1 MIHPFISPKT
11 APVRMP
17 TSKATNGDWGLSPV
31 TKVAATMDENAKT
44 DPTDRSIPP
53 VKITRVIPIAS
64 IPLIDVCR
72 RMLLIFSGVRKYLL
86 RKVNATHSRRNAIM
100 IPYWVSHASR
110 DFDTVSFEA
119 VLAVGSF
126 DCIIKRSSRS
136 GDGMLSHRA

>member
-1 MIHPFISPKT
+1 
-11 APVRMP
+11 MP

-53 VKITRVIPIAS
+53 VKMTRVIPIAR

-86 RKVNATHSRRNAIM
+86 RKVSATHSRRKAIM
-100 IPYWVSHASR
+100 IPYCVSHASR
-110 DFDTVSFEA
+110 DFADTVSFEA

-126 DCIIKRSSRS
+126 DCIIKRGS
-136 GDGMLSHRA
+136 GSVKGYYRISEGEYTDLESALLT